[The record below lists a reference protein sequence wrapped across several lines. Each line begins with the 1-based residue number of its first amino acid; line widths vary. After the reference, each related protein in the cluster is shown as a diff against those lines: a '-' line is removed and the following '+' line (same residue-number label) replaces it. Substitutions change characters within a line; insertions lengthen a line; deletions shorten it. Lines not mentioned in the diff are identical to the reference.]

1 MVASAKSVEID
12 PKRTSQNWSRRNASP
27 AARIVLSFAKLCAS
41 LSSTVKAMEV
51 PSHGDETILM
61 VEDDELVRMSVQ
73 SLIESLGYRVVPA
86 RDGPDALEI
95 LRHDTP
101 IDLLFTDVVM
111 PGGMHG
117 PQLAAEARRLR
128 PELKVLYTSGYPGSE
143 YSEGV
148 TGHQLLSKPYEA
160 DELAAK
166 LREILEGRS
175 A

>member
-1 MVASAKSVEID
+1 
-12 PKRTSQNWSRRNASP
+12 
-27 AARIVLSFAKLCAS
+27 
-41 LSSTVKAMEV
+41 MEV
-51 PSHGDETILM
+51 LAHGDETILM
-61 VEDDELVRMSVQ
+61 VEDDDLVRMSVQ

-128 PELKVLYTSGYPGSE
+128 PEIKVLYTSGYPGSE
-143 YSEGV
+143 YAPEGL
-148 TGHQLLSKPYEA
+148 TAQQMLSKPYEA

-166 LREILEGRS
+166 LREILEDRS

>member
-1 MVASAKSVEID
+1 MHL
-12 PKRTSQNWSRRNASP
+12 PLP
-27 AARIVLSFAKLCAS
+27 VLCYRFAKLCAL
-41 LSSTVKAMEV
+41 LSSTVKAMQP
-51 PSHGDETILM
+51 PSHDDETILM

-95 LRHDTP
+95 LRHDTS

-143 YSEGV
+143 YCTEGV
-148 TGHQLLSKPYEA
+148 TGQQLLSKPYEA

>member
-1 MVASAKSVEID
+1 L
-12 PKRTSQNWSRRNASP
+12 QN
-27 AARIVLSFAKLCAS
+27 FAVS
-41 LSSTVKAMEV
+41 LSSKVKAMEA
-51 PSHGDETILM
+51 PSHRDETILM
-61 VEDDELVRMSVQ
+61 VEDDDLVRMSVQ

-101 IDLLFTDVVM
+101 IDLLFTDIVM

-143 YSEGV
+143 YCGEGL
-148 TGHQLLSKPYEA
+148 TAHQLLSKPYEA
-160 DELAAK
+160 YELAAK

>member
-1 MVASAKSVEID
+1 L
-12 PKRTSQNWSRRNASP
+12 QN
-27 AARIVLSFAKLCAS
+27 FAVS
-41 LSSTVKAMEV
+41 LSSKVKAMEA
-51 PSHGDETILM
+51 PSHRDETILM
-61 VEDDELVRMSVQ
+61 VEDDDLVRMSVQ

-95 LRHDTP
+95 LRHDTR
-101 IDLLFTDVVM
+101 IDLLFTDIVM

-128 PELKVLYTSGYPGSE
+128 PKLKVLYTSGYPGSE
-143 YSEGV
+143 YSPEGL
-148 TGHQLLSKPYEA
+148 TAQQLLSKPYEA

-166 LREILEGRS
+166 LREILEGGP

>member
-1 MVASAKSVEID
+1 
-12 PKRTSQNWSRRNASP
+12 
-27 AARIVLSFAKLCAS
+27 
-41 LSSTVKAMEV
+41 MEV
-51 PSHGDETILM
+51 PAHGDETILM
-61 VEDDELVRMSVQ
+61 VEDDDLVRMSVQ

-128 PELKVLYTSGYPGSE
+128 PELKVLYTSGYPR
-143 YSEGV
+143 SEGL
-148 TGHQLLSKPYEA
+148 TGNQLLSKPYEA
-160 DELAAK
+160 YELAAK
-166 LREILEGRS
+166 LREILEDRS

>member
-1 MVASAKSVEID
+1 
-12 PKRTSQNWSRRNASP
+12 
-27 AARIVLSFAKLCAS
+27 
-41 LSSTVKAMEV
+41 MEV

-95 LRHDTP
+95 LRRDTP

-117 PQLAAEARRLR
+117 PELAAEARRLR

-143 YSEGV
+143 YSADGL
-148 TGHQLLSKPYEA
+148 TGHQVLSKPYEA
-160 DELAAK
+160 YELAAK

>member
-1 MVASAKSVEID
+1 
-12 PKRTSQNWSRRNASP
+12 
-27 AARIVLSFAKLCAS
+27 
-41 LSSTVKAMEV
+41 MEV

-95 LRHDTP
+95 LRRDTP

-111 PGGMHG
+111 
-117 PQLAAEARRLR
+117 AAEARRLR

-160 DELAAK
+160 YELAAK

>member
-1 MVASAKSVEID
+1 MADVASAKSVETQAD
-12 PKRTSQNWSRRNASP
+12 EPELESP
-27 AARIVLSFAKLCAS
+27 QCICPYCAIVCKTLSIPLLEGEGDGSSFAWRRDHPDGRGRRAR
-41 LSSTVKAMEV
+41 AY
-51 PSHGDETILM
+51 
-61 VEDDELVRMSVQ
+61 VQ

-86 RDGPDALEI
+86 RDGLDALEI

-143 YSEGV
+143 YSE
-148 TGHQLLSKPYEA
+148 
-160 DELAAK
+160 D
-166 LREILEGRS
+166 INC
-175 A
+175 